1 MAAATAKA
9 MGIEA
14 VLTAPHAPW
23 QNAFVERFIGSARR
37 ECLGHVIV
45 SNEKI
50 GSSGWIRSSNPPVN
64 RSDPGVPPRATDDD
78 EDGDLQ

>member
-23 QNAFVERFIGSARR
+23 QNAFDERFIGSARR
-37 ECLGHVIV
+37 ECLGHVIGV
-45 SNEKI
+45 QQNDWLLGLDSKQQ
-50 GSSGWIRSSNPPVN
+50 SSG
-64 RSDPGVPPRATDDD
+64 
-78 EDGDLQ
+78 